1 LPFRF
6 LSYFGR
12 AFNLKHIFLDSIFD
26 FVRFYWEIDCHS
38 NVCLIEFI
46 PFMSSQYVT
55 LNNNSLSATKE
66 RLLDVSGE
74 LFAERGFDSVSLRM
88 ITDYAEVNLAA
99 VNYHFGSKEELILAV
114 VEDIVGPVNEKRLE
128 QLSKINST
136 STNSLEAIIHAF
148 IDPVFDFSGADAG
161 ADNKYYKL
169 ISRCIASRDERISSI
184 IIKQFPEVLAKFV
197 NSLTKVIPGLSS
209 DSAHLKV
216 MFMAGALAHSLFHYE
231 NLLLVSNG
239 SFDPSSRSVLKS
251 ELVSFLSAGM
261 GSN

>member
-1 LPFRF
+1 
-6 LSYFGR
+6 
-12 AFNLKHIFLDSIFD
+12 
-26 FVRFYWEIDCHS
+26 
-38 NVCLIEFI
+38 
-46 PFMSSQYVT
+46 MSPQYAT
-55 LNNNSLSATKE
+55 LNNNALSATKE
-66 RLLDVSGE
+66 LLLDVSGE

-88 ITDYAEVNLAA
+88 ITDNAGVNLAS

-136 STNSLEAIIHAF
+136 SNNSLEAIIHAF
-148 IDPVFDFSGADAG
+148 IDPVFDFSNADAV

-169 ISRCIASRDERISSI
+169 ISRCIASRDKRVSSI

-197 NSLTKVIPGLSS
+197 SSLTRVVPGLSS
-209 DSAHLKV
+209 ESAHLKV

-231 NLLLVSNG
+231 NLLLVSDG
-239 SFDPSSRSVLKS
+239 SFDPSSPNVLKA